1 MIRERS
7 LLIKGLTFLLAV
19 FILNIPFPNSTP
31 LSHSVF
37 SFLGL
42 PLYGDEETMTGIQYA
57 SNAWGIILLLGL
69 FALYKSLNRHRLKL
83 TMFAAFIVI
92 SGPDHMVEAM
102 QKTVLPGMYAVS
114 YDAEN
119 SNCTY
124 KRNKKETVL
133 TGTCDLSFENRS
145 SKPITF
151 EVALDERSY
160 FKEDT
165 PFLVMM
171 NKPKLHTVRLEP
183 KTYQTVEIT
192 SSVKAADFPSKIF
205 MSEVNGFHVNI
216 YQNGKKRYL

>member
-69 FALYKSLNRHRLKL
+69 FALYKSLKL
-83 TMFAAFIVI
+83 TMLAAFIVI
-92 SGPDHMVEAM
+92 SGPGHMVEAM

-114 YDAEN
+114 YDVEN
-119 SNCTY
+119 SICTFE
-124 KRNKKETVL
+124 RNKKETVL
-133 TGTCDLSFENRS
+133 TGTCDLSFENHS

-160 FKEDT
+160 FKEDI
-165 PFLVMM
+165 PFLLMM
-171 NKPKLHTVRLEP
+171 NKPRLHTVTLEP

-192 SSVKAADFPSKIF
+192 SSVKAADFPSKVF

>member
-42 PLYGDEETMTGIQYA
+42 PIYGDEETMTGIQYA

-83 TMFAAFIVI
+83 TILAAFIVI
-92 SGPDHMVEAM
+92 SGPGHMVEAM
-102 QKTVLPGMYAVS
+102 QKTVL
-114 YDAEN
+114 
-119 SNCTY
+119 
-124 KRNKKETVL
+124 
-133 TGTCDLSFENRS
+133 TGTCDLSFKNHS
-145 SKPITF
+145 SKPVTF

-165 PFLVMM
+165 PFLLMM
-171 NKPKLHTVRLEP
+171 NKPRLHTVTLEP

-192 SSVKAADFPSKIF
+192 SSVKAADFPSKIS
-205 MSEVNGFHVNI
+205 MSEVNGFYVNI

>member
-69 FALYKSLNRHRLKL
+69 FALYKSLNHHRLKL
-83 TMFAAFIVI
+83 TMLAAFIVI
-92 SGPDHMVEAM
+92 SGPGHMVEAM

-114 YDAEN
+114 YDVEN

-133 TGTCDLSFENRS
+133 TGTCDLSFENHS

-151 EVALDERSY
+151 EAALDERSY

-165 PFLVMM
+165 PFLLMM
-171 NKPKLHTVRLEP
+171 NKPRPHTVTLEP

-192 SSVKAADFPSKIF
+192 SSVKVADFPAKIS
-205 MSEVNGFHVNI
+205 MSEINGFHVNI

>member
-31 LSHSVF
+31 LGHSVF

-42 PLYGDEETMTGIQYA
+42 PLYGDEETMTGFYYA
-57 SNAWGIILLLGL
+57 NNAWAIMLLISL
-69 FALYKSLNRHRLKL
+69 FLLYKSLNRHRLKL
-83 TMFAAFIVI
+83 TMLAAFIVI
-92 SGPDHMVEAM
+92 SGPGHMVEAM

-114 YDAEN
+114 YDVEN
-119 SNCTY
+119 SNCTFE
-124 KRNKKETVL
+124 RNKKETVL
-133 TGTCDLSFENRS
+133 TGTCDLSFENYS

-151 EVALDERSY
+151 KVALDKRSY
-160 FKEDT
+160 FKEDS
-165 PFLVMM
+165 PFLLMM
-171 NKPKLHTVRLEP
+171 NKPRLHTVTLEP

-192 SSVKAADFPSKIF
+192 SSVKAADFPSKVF

-216 YQNGKKRYL
+216 YQNGKKRFL

>member
-7 LLIKGLTFLLAV
+7 LLIKGLIFLLAV
-19 FILNIPFPNSTP
+19 FILNIPFPNSAP
-31 LSHSVF
+31 LINSVF

-42 PLYGDEETMTGIQYA
+42 PIYGNEETMTGFYYA
-57 SNAWGIILLLGL
+57 NNAWAIMLLLGL

-83 TMFAAFIVI
+83 TMLAAFIVI
-92 SGPDHMVEAM
+92 SGPGHMIEAM

-114 YDAEN
+114 YDVEN

-133 TGTCDLSFENRS
+133 TGTCDLSFENHS

-160 FKEDT
+160 FKEDS
-165 PFLVMM
+165 PFLLMM
-171 NKPKLHTVRLEP
+171 NKPMLHTVTLKP

-192 SSVKAADFPSKIF
+192 SSVKAADFPSKVF

-216 YQNGKKRYL
+216 YQKGKKRYL